1 MRHPPPSEEEPSDDG
16 SDDSELEVALDQ
28 DGRVVFGDTSQL
40 DFGFRSLHNAVS
52 PASDPQRSAVQ
63 TEIETA
69 LVGESFF
76 LPADQPP
83 RWCVTALVYSAF

>member
-40 DFGFRSLHNAVS
+40 DFSFRSLRDAV
-52 PASDPQRSAVQ
+52 PASDPQRV
-63 TEIETA
+63 
-69 LVGESFF
+69 
-76 LPADQPP
+76 PP
-83 RWCVTALVYSAF
+83 CNPKSRRRWWASPSSSCAR